1 MPYPYPIFIPPYGE
15 FLDSPPSIP
24 KFYWEV
30 HDQEQRFHRL
40 CQELHKLVEYSNR
53 LGEAINLDHE
63 IIEQLE
69 KDFQKFMESGF
80 DDYYKEQLLQWI
92 NDNFADLISAG
103 VKQVYCGLTDDGYFC
118 AYVPDSW
125 SEISFDTGAVF
136 GRSDYGRLILRFEP
150 DDAMGVIDNTYGA
163 NSSFSNA
170 ELSAA
175 NRRLA
180 DVIETLISD
189 LETNIRR
196 TDVTYNA
203 EFTNLD
209 EVVSNGNF

>member
-1 MPYPYPIFIPPYGE
+1 MPYPYPIFIPPYSE

-40 CQELHKLVEYSNR
+40 CQELHKLVEYANR

-63 IIEQLE
+63 IIAQLE
-69 KDFQKFMESGF
+69 EQFEEFMTSGF

-103 VKQVYCGLTDDGYFC
+103 IKQVYFGLTDDGYFC

-125 SEISFDTGAVF
+125 SEITFDTGIVY
-136 GRSDYGRLILRFEP
+136 GRSDYGRLILRFEANP
-150 DDAMGVIDNTYGA
+150 AQGVIDNTYGS
-163 NSSFSNA
+163 NSSFTNA

-180 DVIETLISD
+180 DVIETLITD
-189 LETNIRR
+189 LEITTRR
-196 TDVTYNA
+196 GDETFNA